1 MRAVAASLVV
11 ALGLLG
17 CGPGRWDLRVDA
29 ELRSI
34 LVVQFTQDQI
44 HATAAPL
51 EDAALQIPA
60 AATFGQGPGDRIVVL
75 GYRATLAEL
84 GFSAGALVLDPDGEP
99 LPAADA
105 KWIGV
110 AGGAGLLPERG
121 IADPS
126 LEAVHVLRRG
136 PAEVC
141 LARESCFG
149 LDDATCGERCEV
161 DAVEP
166 QLAPP
171 AAPSL
176 LPCPLGWA
184 QRSDDL
190 ALGPRCEPWPGE
202 APDTCPAGAV
212 IFPGEL
218 ACHPLG
224 EACPSGAFAAGLG
237 PGVIFVDPAAGPGGN
252 GDRSAPF
259 STIAAAILRGSRG
272 ATIALAKGSYDEAAL
287 LPYAAL
293 LRGACAAETVLRAPA
308 GAVGLDLAAGG
319 SVVGLRVEG
328 GRIGLRLSG
337 SGTIEGVALSGA
349 SDLGLLVRA
358 GAIVMARGLSIDSAG
373 VGAQVRDGLLD
384 ASRIELRRAARY
396 GLQAISGE
404 LRLADAAIRGVSEV
418 DGIAAGIN
426 VEPGVLR
433 VERAVVEHV
442 PLHGIEV
449 VHGSALG
456 SDLVLRDIDGGAPAT
471 AGLWLG
477 AGTATI
483 TRAYVARVGHAG
495 FRVTNG
501 SRLHGTDLLVR
512 DMLSDGQSLSA
523 AVYVDSSDVHL
534 ARLRVQTLGSGV
546 QTGNVDGPTTAT
558 VTDAHFIA
566 AGPSGTNDAA
576 IYCIGERTRCFLDR
590 VVSQEWANG
599 VRCERAEL
607 RAHDLRV
614 QGARAPGTTFV
625 LGGRAVAML
634 NGARGV
640 FDNAIFERA
649 PVAAVTLGSDSRFEG
664 HDIRIGD
671 LSPCEG
677 AACELRTGSG
687 YRVGIGSSLF
697 LRRFAVHK
705 VSGIGVDLGGS
716 GAIDIADGEFI
727 EDEVAVSVPAS
738 FDRALL
744 LRHVRYRG
752 NRVTWQTSSE

>member
-1 MRAVAASLVV
+1 
-11 ALGLLG
+11 
-17 CGPGRWDLRVDA
+17 
-29 ELRSI
+29 
-34 LVVQFTQDQI
+34 
-44 HATAAPL
+44 
-51 EDAALQIPA
+51 
-60 AATFGQGPGDRIVVL
+60 
-75 GYRATLAEL
+75 
-84 GFSAGALVLDPDGEP
+84 
-99 LPAADA
+99 
-105 KWIGV
+105 
-110 AGGAGLLPERG
+110 
-121 IADPS
+121 
-126 LEAVHVLRRG
+126 
-136 PAEVC
+136 
-141 LARESCFG
+141 
-149 LDDATCGERCEV
+149 
-161 DAVEP
+161 
-166 QLAPP
+166 
-171 AAPSL
+171 
-176 LPCPLGWA
+176 
-184 QRSDDL
+184 
-190 ALGPRCEPWPGE
+190 
-202 APDTCPAGAV
+202 
-212 IFPGEL
+212 
-218 ACHPLG
+218 
-224 EACPSGAFAAGLG
+224 
-237 PGVIFVDPAAGPGGN
+237 
-252 GDRSAPF
+252 
-259 STIAAAILRGSRG
+259 
-272 ATIALAKGSYDEAAL
+272 
-287 LPYAAL
+287 
-293 LRGACAAETVLRAPA
+293 
-308 GAVGLDLAAGG
+308 
-319 SVVGLRVEG
+319 
-328 GRIGLRLSG
+328 LSG

-358 GAIVMARGLSIDSAG
+358 GAIVLARGLSIDSAG

-426 VEPGVLR
+426 VEPG
-433 VERAVVEHV
+433 
-442 PLHGIEV
+442 
-449 VHGSALG
+449 

-495 FRVTNG
+495 FRITNG

-576 IYCIGERTRCFLDR
+576 IYCTGERTRCFLDR

-625 LGGRAVAML
+625 LGGRAVALL

-640 FDNAIFERA
+640 FDNAIFERT

-664 HDIRIGD
+664 HDIRVGD

-687 YRVGIGSSLF
+687 YRVGIGSSLL

-752 NRVTWQTSSE
+752 NRVVWQTSSE